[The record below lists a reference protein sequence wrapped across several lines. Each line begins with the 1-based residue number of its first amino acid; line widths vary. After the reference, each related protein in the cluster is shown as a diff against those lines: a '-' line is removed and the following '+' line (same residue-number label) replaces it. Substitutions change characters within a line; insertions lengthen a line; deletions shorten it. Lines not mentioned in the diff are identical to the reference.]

1 MHSSLFS
8 APDRG
13 PWGSSSYP
21 GNCTGH
27 LVRELVVHFGA
38 RSVADPCEGG
48 GTTRDVCREL
58 GLRYHGFDLAQGFDL
73 ERVSLA
79 DALPSPVDIVFLHP
93 PYFRIVRY
101 SGNVWG
107 TGAHPADLSQEDDWS
122 RYLARLR
129 TWALHAL
136 SGVAPGGHLALLVGD
151 VRQQGTYFSA
161 QAHVL
166 TWFPPDQVEAVII
179 KAQHHVRSD
188 ARSYRQGLIRILH
201 ETCVV
206 VRARGG

>member
-1 MHSSLFS
+1 MQSSLFS

-27 LVRELVVHFGA
+27 LVRELIAHFNA
-38 RSVADPCEGG
+38 HSVADPCEGG
-48 GTTRDVCREL
+48 GTTRDVCQEL
-58 GLRYHGFDLAQGFDL
+58 ALRYHGFDLAAGFDL
-73 ERVSLA
+73 ERTRLA
-79 DALPSPVDIVFLHP
+79 DALPSPVDLVFLHP

-101 SGNVWG
+101 SGHVWG
-107 TGAHPADLSQEDDWS
+107 AQAHSADLSQENDWG

-129 TWALHAL
+129 TWIEHAL
-136 SGVAPGGHLALLVGD
+136 SGAAAGGHLALLVGD
-151 VRQQGTYFSA
+151 VHQQGAYFSA

-166 TWFPPDQVEAVII
+166 TWFPSAQVETVII

-188 ARSYRQGLIRILH
+188 ARPYRQGLIRILH
-201 ETCVV
+201 ETCIVL
-206 VRARGG
+206 RALRS